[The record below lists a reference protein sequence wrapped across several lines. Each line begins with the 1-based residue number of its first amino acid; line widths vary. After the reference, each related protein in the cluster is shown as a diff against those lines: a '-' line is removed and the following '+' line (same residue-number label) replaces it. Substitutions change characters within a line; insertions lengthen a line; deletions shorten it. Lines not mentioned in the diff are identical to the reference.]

1 MKKIFL
7 LASLAGLISF
17 SCSKKEE
24 IVDENAARNAEM
36 AQQNES
42 QQVVLTPEE
51 EGKTLI
57 ETANCLTCHKTD
69 DKLIGPSYREVAAK
83 YENTPENA
91 EMLATRII
99 EGSTGVWGSAVMTP
113 HSGLSKE
120 NAKKM
125 VAYIMTLK

>member
-7 LASLAGLISF
+7 IGSFAGLLLF

-24 IVDENAARNAEM
+24 PIDENAARNAEM
-36 AQQNES
+36 AQQNQE
-42 QQVVLTPEE
+42 QQIVLTPEE
-51 EGKTLI
+51 EGKSLI
-57 ETANCLTCHKTD
+57 ETANCLTCHKVD
-69 DKLIGPSYREVAAK
+69 EKLIGPSYKEVAAK

-91 EMLATRII
+91 EMIASRII
-99 EGSTGVWGSAVMTP
+99 DGSTGIWGSAVMTP
-113 HSGLSKE
+113 HAGLSKE